1 MLNGETNRLLEE
13 EGEEKLPDEE
23 GKEVLPHIES
33 RSRKGKR
40 EGDDEQ
46 VEINVAVE
54 GTAKNFVATDKGVM
68 QTTAGLHAADKITDR
83 EDERKFSVGI
93 DILRHLFKKEG
104 THGQEDKVESGYLA
118 QNNEKAVDK
127 WLLVSDHRSGMQNY
141 AENHL

>member
-1 MLNGETNRLLEE
+1 
-13 EGEEKLPDEE
+13 
-23 GKEVLPHIES
+23 
-33 RSRKGKR
+33 
-40 EGDDEQ
+40 
-46 VEINVAVE
+46 
-54 GTAKNFVATDKGVM
+54 M

-93 DILRHLFKKEG
+93 GILRHLFKKEG
-104 THGQEDKVESGYLA
+104 THGQEDKVEPGYLA